1 MARQSCILHVED
13 NETNRYVMRHF
24 LKKLDIRLVEAV
36 TGEEA
41 IELAP
46 RERPDLVLLDIR
58 LPGIQGYEVLERLRA
73 LPETRDLPVVAVSS
87 GAFEQDIRR
96 ARAAGFDDYIVK
108 PVNLQKL
115 HALIRHYLDLP
126 MPSKP

>member
-24 LKKLDIRLVEAV
+24 LKRLDIRLVEAV

-46 RERPDLVLLDIR
+46 RERPDLILLDIR

-108 PVNLQKL
+108 PVNLQIL
-115 HALIRHYLDLP
+115 HALIRHYLDLA